1 MKKTVAF
8 LLTLILALGLLAGC
22 GNETAGTESPDP
34 GNTTTP
40 VVDED
45 TSWMCGPVDLRYAS
59 QGAGTS
65 NYTGVA
71 STINMLLKYLPE
83 GSNIIQETI
92 STGNSSTG
100 YLIEAG
106 SADMGSGENAMSATV
121 GLNGRPP
128 YSNISALLATKTQDF
143 VIMIVNPGFANRTGY
158 TSIREI
164 LENQEP
170 ATICCE
176 DVGSSDYTC
185 LTYVFDIL
193 GYTFE
198 DFEGWGG
205 RIVTTSGDAC
215 TEMLQDDQADI
226 MISHCSEESSS
237 IAQLALTTD
246 VLMTSL
252 DDELLQGFKDR
263 GFGSATV
270 PAGAFGNR
278 FTEDTPSVAIG
289 SSIIVSNDMPED
301 VAYTLTRIMGEHKDE
316 FGEEI
321 SGFRDVTFRDLT
333 DTTATVVP
341 LHPGALRY
349 FQEIGVLDADGN
361 YIGEPA

>member
-1 MKKTVAF
+1 MKKAVVLF
-8 LLTLILALGLLAGC
+8 LSAVLTLSMLTGC
-22 GNETAGTESPDP
+22 GNKNSAETPPESSAPSAA
-34 GNTTTP
+34 
-40 VVDED
+40 ED
-45 TSWMCGPVDLRYAS
+45 TSWMCGPVQLRYAT

-65 NYTGVA
+65 NYTNA
-71 STINMLLKYLPE
+71 ATTINLLMKYLPT
-83 GSNIIQETI
+83 GSDIVQETI
-92 STGNSSTG
+92 STGNSSVG

-106 SADMGSGENAMSATV
+106 AADIGQGENAMSATV
-121 GLNGRPP
+121 GLNDRPP
-128 YSNISALLATKTQDF
+128 YSNISALLATKTEDF
-143 VIMIVNPGFANRTGY
+143 VIMIVNPGFEKQTGY
-158 TSIREI
+158 TSLREI
-164 LENQEP
+164 LENQYP

-215 TEMLQDDQADI
+215 CEMLQDDQADI

-246 VLMTSL
+246 VLMTTL
-252 DDELLQGFKDR
+252 DDELLDGFKER
-263 GFGSATV
+263 GFGSATIK
-270 PAGAFGNR
+270 AGTFGNR
-278 FTEDTPSVAIG
+278 FESDTPSVAIG
-289 SSIIVSNDMPED
+289 SSIIVSSDMAED
-301 VAYTLTRIMGEHKDE
+301 VAYTLTRIMCEHKDE

-321 SGFRDVTFRDLT
+321 SGFRDLSYQAMV

-341 LHPGALRY
+341 LHPGSVRY
-349 FQEIGVLDADGN
+349 FQEISVLDSSGN
-361 YIGEPA
+361 YVGEPSI